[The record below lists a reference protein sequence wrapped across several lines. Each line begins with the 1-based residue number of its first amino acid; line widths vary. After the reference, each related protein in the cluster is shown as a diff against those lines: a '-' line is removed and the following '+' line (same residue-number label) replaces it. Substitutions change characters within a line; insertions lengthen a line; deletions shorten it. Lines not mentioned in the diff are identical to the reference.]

1 MKLAGFQKFIA
12 GSLMGW
18 KDHLGNRRFTKGY
31 ISMSRKNGKTLLI
44 SGLSLYELL
53 IGKEPANERLIG
65 LSANSREQA
74 SIAYDMT
81 ISQVES
87 VRMKSPKVKQLT
99 KITESK
105 KKSQTYKTRVKLK
118 QFRMKQVTWK
128 VINLVMLL
136 LMNFMKLKIE
146 ECTKL

>member
-1 MKLAGFQKFIA
+1 
-12 GSLMGW
+12 
-18 KDHLGNRRFTKGY
+18 
-31 ISMSRKNGKTLLI
+31 
-44 SGLSLYELL
+44 
-53 IGKEPANERLIG
+53 
-65 LSANSREQA
+65 
-74 SIAYDMT
+74 MT